1 MARVVHADRR
11 SKFGDEF
18 TIQTI
23 EDVEPII
30 EAAKLKRENQ
40 NPKSGYRFV
49 GSIPLTVVEQA
60 AREGWINDKAKWAKW
75 MADPDNKR
83 LMGL

>member
-1 MARVVHADRR
+1 MHADDR
-11 SKFGDEF
+11 SKLGDDF
-18 TIQTI
+18 AIQTI

-30 EAAKLKRENQ
+30 EHARHMRENQ
-40 NPKSGYRFV
+40 DPKSGYRFV
-49 GSIPLTVVEQA
+49 GSIPVTVVEQA
-60 AREGWINDKAKWAKW
+60 FREGWLHDQAKWKQW

>member
-1 MARVVHADRR
+1 MHADDR
-11 SKFGDEF
+11 SKFGDAF
-18 TIQTI
+18 SIQTI

-30 EAAKLKRENQ
+30 EAAKIKREN
-40 NPKSGYRFV
+40 NDPKSGYRFV
-49 GSIPLTVVEQA
+49 GSIPLSVVEQA
-60 AREGWINDKAKWAKW
+60 AREGWMNDKAKWAKW